1 MLAGLGGDEAVHT
14 VDNDAQ
20 LRIIAVWTSPGAAA
34 YPPRTAR
41 LGGRDLWSY
50 RLRRLH
56 THRFDEG
63 LRSSREDDC
72 HAREKTTTSLKK
84 VNLGY
89 KSLSIVFADRQTGFL
104 AGFFQFS
111 GNVCLW
117 V

>member
-34 YPPRTAR
+34 SPPRTAR

-63 LRSSREDDC
+63 LRSSR
-72 HAREKTTTSLKK
+72 KTTVLPGK
-84 VNLGY
+84 NHNFAE
-89 KSLSIVFADRQTGFL
+89 KSEPRL
-104 AGFFQFS
+104 
-111 GNVCLW
+111 
-117 V
+117 